1 MTTSYFLTLP
11 PPFPTRLM
19 PIACFGEMLWDV
31 LPTGRQPG
39 GAPLNVAVH
48 LHQFGLVAQLISR
61 VGHDDL
67 GAELVAFVESKGL
80 STCYVQR
87 GETHLTGVVK
97 ANVDDANEVVY
108 KIVQP
113 VAWDYIQYEPALG
126 SLVETSAAFVFGSL
140 AARCPTTRETLYR
153 LLPSAPCKVF
163 DVNLRA
169 PHYSRDVVTY
179 LLRQANLVKMNL
191 HELAE
196 IMGWFGVSPDEA
208 TALRWLAER
217 FQLQVVC
224 VTKGADGA
232 VLWTGQQLYRS
243 PGIAVAVQDTIG
255 SGDAFLA
262 ALLKGWLAGQAPADC
277 LAFACAAGSLVATY
291 RGATP
296 VVSIAQVDAL
306 AALY

>member
-1 MTTSYFLTLP
+1 
-11 PPFPTRLM
+11 M

-31 LPTGRQPG
+31 LPSGHQPG

-48 LHQFGLVAQLISR
+48 LHQFGLVSQLISR

-67 GAELVAFVESKGL
+67 GAQLVAFVEGKGL
-80 STCYVQR
+80 STQYVQR

-97 ANVDDANEVVY
+97 ANVGDCNEVVY

-113 VAWDYIQYEPALG
+113 VAWDYIQYEPTLG
-126 SLVETSAAFVFGSL
+126 ALVEATEAFVFGSL
-140 AARCPTTRETLYR
+140 AARSPTTRETLYR
-153 LLPSAPCKVF
+153 LLPSAPFKVF

-179 LLRQANLVKMNL
+179 LLRQANLVKMNH

-196 IMGWFGVSPDEA
+196 IMGWFGGSPAEE
-208 TALRWLAER
+208 TALRWLAEH
-217 FQLQVVC
+217 FQLQAVC

-232 VLWTGQQLYRS
+232 VLWTGQQLYHSAS
-243 PGIAVAVQDTIG
+243 PRVTVQDTIG

-262 ALLKGWLAGQAPADC
+262 ALLKGWLAGQAPAEC

-291 RGATP
+291 QGATP
-296 VVSIAQVDAL
+296 AVSVPQIEALL
-306 AALY
+306 AAHQ